1 MKVKDI
7 LKLFEG
13 VDPETEVVCNTMI
26 VSVSD
31 IRTSVC
37 DNAKLRFDN
46 EGGQVT
52 LYIDG
57 VETDRY

>member
-13 VDPETEVVCNTMI
+13 IDPETHVICNTMI
-26 VSVSD
+26 ASD
-31 IRTSVC
+31 TRTAVC
-37 DNAKLRFDN
+37 DNAKLRFDS

>member
-1 MKVKDI
+1 MKAKDI

-13 VDPETEVVCNTMI
+13 VDPEMDVVCNTMI
-26 VSVSD
+26 ESD
-31 IRTSVC
+31 SRTSIC
-37 DNAKLRFDN
+37 DNATMRFDH

-57 VETDRY
+57 VETDKH

>member
-13 VDPETEVVCNTMI
+13 VDPETIVICNTMI
-26 VSVSD
+26 ASD
-31 IRTSVC
+31 IHAWQCC
-37 DNAKLRFDN
+37 DNAKLRFDS

-57 VETDRY
+57 VETDRI

>member
-13 VDPETEVVCNTMI
+13 IDPEMDVVCNTMI
-26 VSVSD
+26 ASD
-31 IRTSVC
+31 SRTAVC
-37 DNAKLRFDN
+37 DYAKLRFDH

>member
-13 VDPETEVVCNTMI
+13 VDPETIVVCNTMI
-26 VSVSD
+26 ASD
-31 IRTSVC
+31 TRTAVC
-37 DNAKLRFDN
+37 DNAKLRFDS